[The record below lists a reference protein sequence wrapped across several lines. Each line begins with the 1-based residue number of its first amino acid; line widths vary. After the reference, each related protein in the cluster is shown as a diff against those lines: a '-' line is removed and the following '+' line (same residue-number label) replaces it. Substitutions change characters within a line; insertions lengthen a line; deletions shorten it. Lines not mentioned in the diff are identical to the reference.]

1 MNPTPPATLPVTL
14 TATAFRIDTDIDL
27 PELAGPDGMVITR
40 NGSGLGG
47 TGCAATIE
55 VPAGQRHRAA
65 ALVHEVLSAIER
77 VGPPNAPA
85 PVAFGALPVDP
96 AAAARLL
103 VPALQ
108 LHRHADGTRWA
119 VVIAPAVASPPSPP
133 SSPSPPWSPSSPF
146 TGTPTM
152 PAAALLPA
160 PRPALPPPGRIEIA
174 TRHDPS
180 WWMDQ
185 VAAASARIRA
195 GELRKVVLARELIL
209 TADRELD
216 PRPILRRLISAYP
229 ACYVSFIDGFVCASP
244 ELLVSRHG
252 DVVRAHPMAGTAPR
266 LADPAAD
273 ARQAAALLSNASYRR
288 EHQLTIDMV
297 HETLLGWCSFLDAE
311 PEPSVVAMANVSHL
325 ATMVEGRLSRPEPS
339 VLELVT
345 ALHPT
350 PAVGGVP
357 GPAALAMQRELEDI
371 DRLRYAGPVG
381 WVDADGN
388 GDWAVGVRAAE
399 LIGATAHVYAGNGI
413 VADSDPA
420 TELAETQA
428 KFAAM
433 LGALVR
439 L

>member
-1 MNPTPPATLPVTL
+1 MKGLV
-14 TATAFRIDTDIDL
+14 ATAFRIDTDLDL
-27 PELAGPDGMVITR
+27 PELAGANGMVIVR
-40 NGSGLGG
+40 NGAGLGG
-47 TGCAATIE
+47 SGCAAIVD
-55 VPAGQRHRAA
+55 VPAGERHQAASLVQR
-65 ALVHEVLSAIER
+65 VLNDIER
-77 VGPPNAPA
+77 VGPPHAPA
-85 PVAFGALPVDP
+85 PVAFGALPFDP
-96 AAAARLL
+96 AVAGRLL

-108 LHRHADGTRWA
+108 LHRHPDGTRWA
-119 VVIAPAVASPPSPP
+119 IVIDTGPASHPPTVA
-133 SSPSPPWSPSSPF
+133 
-146 TGTPTM
+146 G
-152 PAAALLPA
+152 AAM
-160 PRPALPPPGRIEIA
+160 PRPALPPPSRIEITA
-174 TRHDPS
+174 HDDPS

-185 VAAASARIRA
+185 VAAATARIRA

-209 TADRELD
+209 RADRPFD
-216 PRPILRRLISAYP
+216 PRTILRRLINAYP
-229 ACYVSFIDGFVCASP
+229 TCYVSFIDGFLCASP

-266 LADPAAD
+266 LADPVAD
-273 ARQAAALLSNASYRR
+273 ARQAAALLANASYRS

-350 PAVGGVP
+350 PAVGGDPRPV
-357 GPAALAMQRELEDI
+357 ALAVQRELEGI
-371 DRLRYAGPVG
+371 DRRRYAGPVG

-388 GDWAVGVRAAE
+388 GEWAVGVRAAE
-399 LIGATAHVYAGNGI
+399 LNGATAHVFAGNGI

-428 KFAAM
+428 KFAAI